1 MAFSSDVR
9 DPEVVDLLQ
18 HLIRNAC
25 VNDGTEASGHERAN
39 ADILRAGLEGSGC
52 DLETYEPLPGR
63 TSLVAR
69 IDGREADAPALC
81 YLGHTDVVPVNP
93 DTWSRDPFG
102 G

>member
-52 DLETYEPLPGR
+52 DLKPTNR
-63 TSLVAR
+63 S
-69 IDGREADAPALC
+69 PA
-81 YLGHTDVVPVNP
+81 VPR
-93 DTWSRDPFG
+93 WSRALTDARPTLRRCATSATPTSCR
-102 G
+102 